1 MPRIND
7 GYGGNYY
14 QPPKK
19 TTTTSKPTA
28 PKPTTPPKPTAP
40 PTTWEQ
46 QSYWERKAE
55 QTRLEQEK
63 YLQQME
69 AELRKQWLAANK
81 PSPVSSFFGGL
92 GQAAQQ
98 FFQNTFMAPFTGQY
112 YTPPE
117 TTNQYAYN
125 PAFQSQL
132 SQSALAKS
140 LAAAQPR
147 NQTLMELVAKGY
159 NIPNYVVPAPQ
170 TPAKQTYGGQ
180 NVRRWWTNTMEQQGA
195 AGFALNAN
203 ERPIQPYTGQTWG
216 EAYLPDY
223 GFGGWGYGG
232 GWGGGGSGGGGSGGG
247 GSYDYTSNPFYRNA
261 EATRKPSYYETYLTW
276 RVK

>member
-1 MPRIND
+1 MPKPRIND
-7 GYGGNYY
+7 DDYY
-14 QPPKK
+14 PPIK
-19 TTTTSKPTA
+19 KPT
-28 PKPTTPPKPTAP
+28 PKPTTP

-69 AELRKQWLAANK
+69 TELRKQWLAANK

-112 YTPPE
+112 YTPPA
-117 TTNQYAYN
+117 TNQYAYN

-132 SQSALAKS
+132 SQSALARS
-140 LAAAQPR
+140 LAAAKP
-147 NQTLMELVAKGY
+147 TSGVLSELVLRGY
-159 NIPNYVVPAPQ
+159 NIPNYPYKVTNGVINFPMPKSQTFPLGSWAQNPDQYFGSGVNMGPQKPANMEYEAYVPIG
-170 TPAKQTYGGQ
+170 YGG
-180 NVRRWWTNTMEQQGA
+180 
-195 AGFALNAN
+195 
-203 ERPIQPYTGQTWG
+203 YS
-216 EAYLPDY
+216 
-223 GFGGWGYGG
+223 YGG
-232 GWGGGGSGGGGSGGG
+232 GWGGGGGS
-247 GSYDYTSNPFYRNA
+247 SDYTSNPFYRG
-261 EATRKPSYYETYLTW
+261 EATAQKPSYYAQYLTW

>member
-19 TTTTSKPTA
+19 TTTPKPTA
-28 PKPTTPPKPTAP
+28 PKPAAPKA
-40 PTTWEQ
+40 TTWEQ

-81 PSPVSSFFGGL
+81 PSPVKSFFGGL

-112 YTPPE
+112 YTPPA
-117 TTNQYAYN
+117 TNQYAYN

-147 NQTLMELVAKGY
+147 NQTLMELAARGY
-159 NIPNYVVPAPQ
+159 NIPNYAVPAPQ
-170 TPAKQTYGGQ
+170 APARQTYGGQ
-180 NVRRWWTNTMEQQGA
+180 NVRRWWTGTMEQQGA
-195 AGFALNAN
+195 AGFALNVN
-203 ERPIQPYTGQTWG
+203 ERPIQPYTGQTYQP
-216 EAYLPDY
+216 AYLPDYTFPDY
-223 GFGGWGYGG
+223 GFGGW
-232 GWGGGGSGGGGSGGG
+232 GGG